1 MPYETQI
8 ALLRVLQTKEV
19 VRVGGKKP
27 VPVDVRVIAATN
39 RNLNNRILENTFR
52 QDLYYRLNVL
62 NIQLPALR
70 ERISDIILLSNYFI
84 QKYERTFD
92 KRVNGIS
99 PEALVI
105 MQQYPWP
112 GNVRELEN
120 TIERA
125 VIVCLDQLIQPA
137 DLPESKLM

>member
-1 MPYETQI
+1 M
-8 ALLRVLQTKEV
+8 
-19 VRVGGKKP
+19 
-27 VPVDVRVIAATN
+27 
-39 RNLNNRILENTFR
+39 
-52 QDLYYRLNVL
+52 
-62 NIQLPALR
+62 
-70 ERISDIILLSNYFI
+70 SNYFI

-137 DLPESKLM
+137 DLPESVRQVKQAPPQAGQPADPRERTIFDIQRVELEELRSNLKKYRGNLSDVAKAMGVSRPTIYRKLKKYGLYPPKSKYEE